1 MRLSRRISVEA
12 CVSSRRFCC
21 TVGLRSFKGYFE
33 NKCNTEAH
41 TSTKEILLL
50 KETTTLDSAQCP
62 QTASSQNMG
71 TLSAPR
77 TNGQMTGQSFLA
89 VKKLRYESAG
99 GTALVQD
106 VSFSVDEGTILAIAG
121 PNGAGKTTLLRL
133 LSGSEAPTG
142 GDVLI
147 NGRNLK
153 NLSATERARI
163 IAVVSQQE
171 LPDGRLFL
179 RDYVALGQIPILAD
193 RSSQAHALDVQRIL
207 RLTSLTDLAEK
218 RMAVLSG
225 GERQR
230 AHIARALAQNPSL
243 LFLDEPTNHLD
254 PDAKGRM
261 LSLVT
266 ELGITVVMVVHD
278 LVMIPEFASHV
289 ALMNAA
295 RIVGFGPVNEVL
307 TPERVQEIFGVTYL
321 HLAHRGRLIPALDIR
336 KNVISNERRNL

>member
-1 MRLSRRISVEA
+1 MTFWLKTSAPSATRIKA
-12 CVSSRRFCC
+12 
-21 TVGLRSFKGYFE
+21 
-33 NKCNTEAH
+33 
-41 TSTKEILLL
+41 
-50 KETTTLDSAQCP
+50 
-62 QTASSQNMG
+62 QTAD
-71 TLSAPR
+71 P
-77 TNGQMTGQSFLA
+77 SFLVA
-89 VKKLRYESAG
+89 ANLRYESSG
-99 GTALVQD
+99 GATLVQD
-106 VSFSVDEGTILAIAG
+106 VSFSVDKGTVLAIAG

-133 LSGSEAPTG
+133 LSGSVAPTG

-147 NGRNLK
+147 KGRNLK
-153 NLSATERARI
+153 HLSAAARARI

-193 RSSQAHALDVQRIL
+193 RSNQAHAEDVQRIL

-261 LSLVT
+261 LSLIA
-266 ELGITVVMVVHD
+266 ELSITVVMIVHD

-289 ALMNAA
+289 ALMNAS
-295 RIVGFGPVNEVL
+295 RISGFGPVSEVL
-307 TPERVQEIFGVTYL
+307 TPRGVQDIFGVTYL
-321 HLAHRGRLIPALDIR
+321 NFEHEGRLIPALDIR
-336 KNVISNERRNL
+336 KVSSITSNQGTKL